1 MKALVGTFNQEKAL
15 VGAFSVIVKTDC
27 ETDWSSAALVLGGY
41 SGWFLS
47 NLCWYH
53 FITIQHREPRTLT
66 PRCTDCRNW
75 NQDGAAPAQAIKV
88 NWASATFS
96 FSQFGHILHFV
107 WFTIQQNTGW
117 THSLHTATV
126 QHLPVFRSKKLGLTC
141 GQILFPPAREKKC
154 LFITHQFHTSCH
166 ANVKYHPDHE
176 QQIILIHKQYIK
188 LR

>member
-1 MKALVGTFNQEKAL
+1 MKALVGAFNQEK
-15 VGAFSVIVKTDC
+15 AFSVIVKTDC

-75 NQDGAAPAQAIKV
+75 NQDGAAPPSTGNK
-88 NWASATFS
+88 
-96 FSQFGHILHFV
+96 SQLSECNFFLFTIWPHFV

-188 LR
+188 LI